1 MFPTKPRE
9 GCLAWTIVFATFM
22 IHVLQSGFSDS
33 FGLILPA
40 IKDTFHASNTEACLA
55 NSLVV
60 FLSLGTSPLSAWLS
74 GRLGH
79 RLTMV
84 AGVLL
89 ATTGLLSAGLYIDL
103 CPGHAQL
110 PPSNQT
116 SHSLAISHSQRPQ
129 QHPNI
134 LVLYLTVGTLTG
146 LGFGLT
152 YLPSVTIM
160 KLYFDRN
167 LGLALGI
174 AASGTGFGQFLMAP
188 IVNIMLEQYSLSGT
202 LYFFA
207 VIFFASIFFCFLY
220 KSPTTEKEKLTE
232 DEEPKKDCLGAFT
245 SIIRTP
251 SQLFFVLHALLLNLC
266 IYAVFTFFAE
276 RAISF
281 GIDETNTS
289 YLLSMMGAANFFSR
303 IVSGIIVDRFRHR
316 AFLILFIVHLINGL
330 NILASQFLQSFT
342 AQAVSAL
349 IFGAGFG
356 AKVTFMVVLVSIIEE
371 DITYLLSAIYLCV
384 GAASLLGPTFVGY
397 LVDVSGD
404 YLVGFLVVSG
414 LFLLGASCLPL
425 VQWLHSRK
433 IRTLE
438 LSPC

>member
-1 MFPTKPRE
+1 MFPSRPRE

-40 IKDTFHASNTEACLA
+40 VKETFQASNSEACLA

-60 FLSLGTSPLSAWLS
+60 FLSLGSSPLSAWLS

-79 RLTMV
+79 RLTMLT
-84 AGVLL
+84 GVLL
-89 ATTGLLSAGLYIDL
+89 ATAGLLSAGLYI
-103 CPGHAQL
+103 QL
-110 PPSNQT
+110 WPRPALTLGNQT
-116 SHSLAISHSQRPQ
+116 SQDLAVTNSPTQH
-129 QHPNI
+129 HPNI

-146 LGFGLT
+146 IGFGLT
-152 YLPSVTIM
+152 YLPSMTIM
-160 KLYFDRN
+160 KLHFDRN

-188 IVNIMLEQYSLSGT
+188 IVNIMLERYDLSGT

-207 VIFFASIFFCFLY
+207 IVFFASIFFCFLY
-220 KSPTTEKEKLTE
+220 KSPPTEKEKLTE

-245 SIIRTP
+245 SVIRTP

-303 IVSGIIVDRFRHR
+303 IVSGVIVDRFRHR
-316 AFLILFIVHLINGL
+316 AFLILFLVHLINGL

-404 YLVGFLVVSG
+404 YLVGFVVVSG
-414 LFLLGASCLPL
+414 LFLLGAFCLPL
-425 VQWLHSRK
+425 VQWLHFRK